1 MLRTSCR
8 LKRHALPPTD
18 TTFARTKKTRPTVWI
33 NFLPEA
39 FEATLQP
46 CLILR
51 SARSALRRSGCTAK
65 RTTGSQHTFS
75 RLLQKLATQ
84 GVEIAFSGQSNI
96 LCERAFPANGAFDP
110 LTFPF
115 SPYPTGIPYRYS
127 TLGWGALHVPPHIQ
141 GTPHGPPFSVA
152 VSPGR
157 RGKEKEGKKRGK
169 ENESRWWHPPR
180 IRHIRDSRKCKSH
193 DNYHQK
199 KKLEFQKF

>member
-1 MLRTSCR
+1 MSPAT
-8 LKRHALPPTD
+8 A
-18 TTFARTKKTRPTVWI
+18 I

-65 RTTGSQHTFS
+65 RTTSSQHTFS

-115 SPYPTGIPYRYS
+115 SPNPTGIPYRYS
-127 TLGWGALHVPPHIQ
+127 TLGWGALHVGLGLWHKQKHKHQISPDTHRMHAQ
-141 GTPHGPPFSVA
+141 TTHTGPA
-152 VSPGR
+152 ADDR
-157 RGKEKEGKKRGK
+157 
-169 ENESRWWHPPR
+169 N
-180 IRHIRDSRKCKSH
+180 
-193 DNYHQK
+193 NYHAS
-199 KKLEFQKF
+199 

>member
-1 MLRTSCR
+1 MSP
-8 LKRHALPPTD
+8 AP
-18 TTFARTKKTRPTVWI
+18 AI

-96 LCERAFPANGAFDP
+96 LCERAFPANG
-110 LTFPF
+110 LSIHWTFPF
-115 SPYPTGIPYRYS
+115 SPNPTGIPYRYS
-127 TLGWGALHVPPHIQ
+127 TLGWGALNKGRIH
-141 GTPHGPPFSVA
+141 GTKLLDGILKANHGCLSGIETNDQCIA
-152 VSPGR
+152 LCGSYQN
-157 RGKEKEGKKRGK
+157 EGIELG
-169 ENESRWWHPPR
+169 P
-180 IRHIRDSRKCKSH
+180 
-193 DNYHQK
+193 
-199 KKLEFQKF
+199 